1 MTEPKIGIIIGS
13 QSDWPIVEKALQNY
27 KDLDLPCVVKMA
39 SAHRSPEAVERWI
52 RDAENAG
59 VEVIIAVAGMAAA
72 LPGAVASR
80 TLLPV
85 IGVPVDTGP
94 MRGEDALYSIVQMPP
109 GIPVATVGINNVKN
123 ALILALH
130 ILALKYPDFKKRLV
144 AFRKSEVAKLEAA
157 HQDLVKTHP
166 QFDLSSRP
174 VKAETPGK
182 KSPSQNDE
190 KKTRDSAAAAGDPGN
205 VPASAEEITPPA
217 SRMSGSKLICTLD
230 PTNPKYEDIE
240 KAADMILDGKIIAIP
255 TDTVYGLACDST
267 NAKAVKKLFE
277 IKGREKNK
285 PIPVLIEAMRIL
297 SRLARNIPPEVQLML
312 EELWPGALTVVFPKP
327 ETMLSAIAPG
337 PSIGVRMPDSTI
349 ALSVISM
356 VARPLGVTSANL
368 SGQAPARNAL
378 EVQKYF
384 GGKIDLILDGGEL
397 TRGDVSTVL
406 SVIEEPYTILRQGAV
421 TFDTLKK
428 FLTNIVEEK

>member
-27 KDLDLPCVVKMA
+27 KDLDLPCIVKLA
-39 SAHRSPEAVERWI
+39 SAHRAPEVVDRWVK
-52 RDAENAG
+52 DAENAG

-72 LPGAVASR
+72 LPGVVASR

-94 MRGEDALYSIVQMPP
+94 LRGEDALYSIVQMPT
-109 GIPVATVGINNVKN
+109 GVPVATVGINNVKN
-123 ALILALH
+123 ALILSLH

-144 AFRKSEVAKLEAA
+144 TFRKSEAAKLEAA
-157 HQDLVKTHP
+157 HQDIIQSHP
-166 QFDLSSRP
+166 QFALSPRP
-174 VKAETPGK
+174 VKVEIAEMKIPPQTEEK
-182 KSPSQNDE
+182 KSKDPFVSP
-190 KKTRDSAAAAGDPGN
+190 GDIEN
-205 VPASAEEITPPA
+205 ARASVAIKVPPA
-217 SRMSGSKLICTLD
+217 PQISRSKLICTLD
-230 PTNPKYEDIE
+230 PDNPRYEDIE

-277 IKGREKNK
+277 LKGREKNK
-285 PIPVLIEAMRIL
+285 PIPVLIDAMRIL
-297 SRLARNIPPEVQLML
+297 SRLVRHIPPDVQLML
-312 EELWPGALTVVFPKP
+312 EELWPGPLTVVFPKP

-337 PSIGVRMPDSTI
+337 QSIGIRMPDATI

-356 VARPLGVTSANL
+356 VARPLGVTSANP
-368 SGQAPARNAL
+368 SGQAPARTAL
-378 EVQKYF
+378 EVEEYF
-384 GGKIDLILDGGEL
+384 GGRIDLILDGGEL

-406 SVIEEPYTILRQGAV
+406 SVVEEPYILLRPGAV
-421 TFDTLKK
+421 AFDTLKK
-428 FLTNIVEEK
+428 FLTNLVEEK